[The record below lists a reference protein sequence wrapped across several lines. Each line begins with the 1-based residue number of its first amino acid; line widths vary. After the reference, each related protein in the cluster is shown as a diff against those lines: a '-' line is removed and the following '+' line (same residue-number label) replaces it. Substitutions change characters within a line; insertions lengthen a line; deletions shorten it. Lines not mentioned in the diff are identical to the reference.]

1 MRKSHIHNPQGA
13 VGINITPL
21 VDMVFILLIFFIAT
35 SSFVKETGVEVQ
47 RPRAKTA
54 ITQEQASILVAVTEN
69 GEIWI
74 NKERVDIR
82 TLRGYIER
90 LQAENPEAAA
100 VILADKGARAGLVV
114 QALDQARLAGVQ
126 NVAVAATKSQ

>member
-1 MRKSHIHNPQGA
+1 MRKSHVCNHQGT
-13 VGINITPL
+13 VSINITPL

-35 SSFVKETGVEVQ
+35 SSFVKETGVEVR

-54 ITQEQASILVAVTEN
+54 ITQEQASILVAVTKE

-82 TLRGYIER
+82 SLRGAIER

-100 VILADKGARAGLVV
+100 VILADQDARAGLVV

-126 NVAVAATKSQ
+126 NVAVAASKPQ

>member
-1 MRKSHIHNPQGA
+1 MRKSHISNHQGT
-13 VGINITPL
+13 VSINITPL

-35 SSFVKETGVEVQ
+35 SSFVKETGVEVR

-54 ITQEQASILVAVTEN
+54 ITQEQASILVAVTKE

-82 TLRGYIER
+82 SLRGVIER

-100 VILADKGARAGLVV
+100 VILADQDARAGLVV